1 VRVPEAIVKMLVRK
15 HAAIACLCLAVASG
29 GAACGSSS
37 EAEGGERSEAEVAEC
52 ERKLEALDKT
62 AEILE
67 EKGEIP
73 SGERP
78 PSDVLEERWGSC

>member
-1 VRVPEAIVKMLVRK
+1 MPAHKLSAIAGVCAAIVLG
-15 HAAIACLCLAVASG
+15 AAGCGYSSDAENPGGDAAGG
-29 GAACGSSS
+29 GAAESN
-37 EAEGGERSEAEVAEC
+37 RT
-52 ERKLEALDKT
+52 LEALDKT

-78 PSDVLEERWGSC
+78 PSEVLEERWGSR